1 MRTVL
6 KSTPMQL
13 PRSTVRR
20 MRPRLLLAMAA
31 VLVAVAVIAT
41 WMSQRPAIAAIVPQP
56 APSLTVT
63 SAMPRKA
70 DWDITLSAAGIVAP
84 WQEASI
90 SAQVGGYRLID
101 VRANVGDG
109 VKKGQVLAR
118 FDPAL
123 LRADEAQ
130 LQAGYEQ
137 ADANRKRALSLKGS
151 GGISEQELLQYVTQ
165 ANTTGAA
172 LDAKRLQIRYTE
184 VLAPDDGPI
193 TSRSATLGA
202 VVPIGQELFRLI
214 RQNRLEWRGE
224 LTAGELAK
232 VRIGQRVEVKL
243 PDGGSAQGTVR
254 QIAPSLDPQSR
265 LGLVYVDLAVG
276 GGARAGMYANGRI
289 FVGSA
294 DALVIPAESAVVRD
308 GRNYVFTLGL
318 DESPAKVTRVAV
330 RVGRHDG
337 GDLEVLAGIG
347 PNDRVVVQGAG
358 FLTDGDRVR
367 VAGAAPPAVSR
378 LSPGS
383 QAP

>member
-1 MRTVL
+1 
-6 KSTPMQL
+6 
-13 PRSTVRR
+13 
-20 MRPRLLLAMAA
+20 
-31 VLVAVAVIAT
+31 
-41 WMSQRPAIAAIVPQP
+41 
-56 APSLTVT
+56 
-63 SAMPRKA
+63 
-70 DWDITLSAAGIVAP
+70 
-84 WQEASI
+84 
-90 SAQVGGYRLID
+90 
-101 VRANVGDG
+101 
-109 VKKGQVLAR
+109 
-118 FDPAL
+118 
-123 LRADEAQ
+123 
-130 LQAGYEQ
+130 
-137 ADANRKRALSLKGS
+137 
-151 GGISEQELLQYVTQ
+151 
-165 ANTTGAA
+165 
-172 LDAKRLQIRYTE
+172 
-184 VLAPDDGPI
+184 
-193 TSRSATLGA
+193 
-202 VVPIGQELFRLI
+202 LFRLI

-254 QIAPSLDPQSR
+254 QIAPSLDAQSR
-265 LGLVYVDLAVG
+265 LGIAYVALAVG
-276 GGARAGMYANGRI
+276 SGARAGMYANGRI
-289 FVGSA
+289 FLGST
-294 DALVIPAESAVVRD
+294 DALIIPAESAVVRD

>member
-1 MRTVL
+1 MHL
-6 KSTPMQL
+6 L
-13 PRSTVRR
+13 RSTVRR
-20 MRPRLLLAMAA
+20 MRARLLLGVAA
-31 VLVAVAVIAT
+31 VLVGVAVAVIAT
-41 WMSQRPAIAAIVPQP
+41 WVSQRRAIAAIVPQT

-63 SAMPRKA
+63 SAMPRKT
-70 DWDITLSAAGIVAP
+70 DWDITLSAAGVVAP

-101 VRANVGDG
+101 VLANVGDR
-109 VKKGQVLAR
+109 VRKGQVLAR
-118 FDPAL
+118 LDPAL

-130 LQAGYEQ
+130 LRAGYEQ

-151 GGISEQELLQYVTQ
+151 GGISEQDLLQYVTQ

-172 LDAKRLQIRYTE
+172 LDAKRLQLRYTE

-193 TSRSATLGA
+193 TARSATLGA

-224 LTAGELAK
+224 LTAGELAR
-232 VRIGQRVEVKL
+232 VRIGQRVEVRL
-243 PDGGSAQGTVR
+243 PDGGRAGGTVR

-276 GGARAGMYANGRI
+276 SGARAGMYAEGRI

-308 GRNYVFTLGL
+308 GRHYVFTLGL
-318 DESPAKVTRVAV
+318 DRAPAKVTRVEV
-330 RVGRHDG
+330 EVGRHDG
-337 GDLEVLAGIG
+337 GDLEILAGIG
-347 PNDRVVVQGAG
+347 PNERVVVQGAG
-358 FLTDGDRVR
+358 FLNDGDRVR
-367 VAGAAPPAVSR
+367 VADAPPAAVSR
-378 LSPGS
+378 LSPS
-383 QAP
+383 SRVP